1 MSNVLKVNWAYGFS
15 KDIVNGVHSLSHSNR
30 NAIFF
35 ISSHSGVIYDFE
47 NRTQMILQGHCNMIT
62 CCAVSSDK
70 RWIVTADT
78 GDDPIMVVWDAR
90 TGAPVKT
97 YFNPH
102 PNGVKALDISDDA
115 LYVTSLSAEEEGYPQ
130 EVAVW
135 AWTKQQDDA
144 ILRKASPTE
153 DVQTVIKFDPS
164 QSGEMVTTG
173 KKSVCFW
180 NWAEFSLE
188 VYMGKISRS
197 ELGSQGGGMFSSTV
211 FLPGS
216 GNAVTTTS
224 KGAAILW
231 ESKFASVLLQSSA
244 AVDAGKQIRS
254 ATKVIGLMECA
265 INFVT
270 TLPSGYVV
278 IAGSDGS
285 VKFYDFSLRLEAWFE
300 DLAAGP
306 VSSVSF
312 GFQPCPFKA
321 DVAGSPGLKFWVP
334 DFMVGTSDAF
344 IVGVESC
351 VFDEVR
357 PEDRRGTLL
366 MQGMTETISSVAC
379 HPSRSL
385 AAFASHNGSL
395 QIWDYDTKL
404 LMNLREFNNKDTIVA
419 AKANSAAARLEA
431 RNYLRPQ
438 CIAFEPNGEF
448 IAVGF
453 TSGHVKFLSIDT
465 FEDIASYAPSVDSVY
480 GLQFSQS
487 GIYMACYDSSHHVLL
502 FKKSSYIDPA
512 TLGDEASQDNGYFF
526 YLGRSKSHDGA
537 VAGITFGHREGNE
550 TLVSIGE
557 DRRVVEYDLES
568 SSVINGMQCIDTV
581 PTQLDLNARLTAV
594 LWSPSIN
601 ANHEDKFVVATDE
614 FKLKEF
620 NVESKQCRKT
630 VIAPTY
636 GGPANKMLPIPTNG
650 TVTHFAYSTASK
662 VIGVGCLPATGNPSE
677 VMGLV
682 AHPGAITC
690 IAASFDG
697 QFLFSAGG
705 ADLSVNMWQVDTAE
719 LTPFADTKT
728 EEEEMDAFLSLLEGG
743 RGGQLHNDIIDY
755 FYYCQLRAQGE
766 DAMETRAISGKIP
779 VGEIPSLAR
788 AAGYYPSEEEVT
800 NMINEVR
807 LSTWMEDGV
816 LQEEISLNG
825 FLRLFANHRPV
836 LPLNNTQISS
846 AFESLCKNIGKG
858 GTGDSALL
866 WAELKKMLI
875 QEGESISASDLES
888 YLAALIGD
896 EAKYI
901 DGQNKVF
908 DARKFSDEILGFEDM
923 R

>member
-1 MSNVLKVNWAYGFS
+1 MSNVLKINWAYGFS
-15 KDIVNGVHSLSHSNR
+15 KDVVNGVHSLSHSNR

-47 NRTQMILQGHCNMIT
+47 NRTQMILQGHCNMIS
-62 CCAVSSDK
+62 CCVVSADK

-78 GDDPIMVVWDAR
+78 GEDPIMVIWDSL

-97 YFNPH
+97 FFNPH
-102 PNGVKALDISDDA
+102 PNGVKALDISDDG
-115 LYVTSLSAEEEGYPQ
+115 LYVTTLSAEEEGYPQ

-135 AWTKQQDDA
+135 AWTKEQDDA
-144 ILRKASPTE
+144 ILRRACPTE
-153 DVQTVIKFDPS
+153 DVQSVIRFDPS
-164 QSGEMVTTG
+164 QPYELVTTG
-173 KKSVCFW
+173 AKTVCFW
-180 NWAEFSLE
+180 NWTEFSLE
-188 VYMGKISRS
+188 VYIGKISRS
-197 ELGSQGGGMFSSTV
+197 ELGTQGGGAFTSTV

-224 KGAAILW
+224 KGSAILW
-231 ESKFASVLLQSSA
+231 EGKFASVLMGSGADQE
-244 AVDAGKQIRS
+244 KQLRS

-270 TLPSGYVV
+270 TLPSGYVA

-285 VKFYDFSLRLEAWFE
+285 VKFYDFNLRLEAWFE

-306 VSSVSF
+306 VNSISF
-312 GFQPCPFKA
+312 GFQQCPFRA

-366 MQGMTETISSVAC
+366 MQGMTETISYVAC

-385 AAFASHNGSL
+385 VAFASHNGSL

-404 LMNLREFNNKDTIVA
+404 LMNLREFNNKDVLLA
-419 AKANSAAARLEA
+419 AKANSAASRLEA

-438 CIAFEPNGEF
+438 CVAFEPNGEF

-465 FEDIASYAPSVDSVY
+465 FEDIASYAPSVDSVF
-480 GLQFSQS
+480 GLQFSQT
-487 GIYMACYDSSHHVLL
+487 GVYLACYDSSNHVLL
-502 FKKSSYIDPA
+502 FKKSSFIDPA

-526 YLGRSKSHDGA
+526 YLGRSKAHDGA
-537 VAGITFGHREGNE
+537 VTGLEFGHREGNE
-550 TLVSIGE
+550 TLVSIGD
-557 DRRVVEYDLES
+557 DRRVVEYDLAGS
-568 SSVINGMQCIDTV
+568 TVINGVQTIETI
-581 PTQLDLNARLTAV
+581 PAQLDLNAHPTAV
-594 LWSPSIN
+594 LWTPVAS
-601 ANHEDKFVVATDE
+601 ANHEDKFVVANDE

-620 NVESKQCRKT
+620 NIESKQCRKT
-630 VIAPTY
+630 TIAPTY

-650 TVTHFAYSTASK
+650 TVSHFAYSTASK
-662 VIGVGCLPATGNPSE
+662 VIGVGCLPITGNPSE

-682 AHPGAITC
+682 AHPNQITC

-705 ADLSVNMWQVDTAE
+705 ADLSVNMWQLDTSE
-719 LTPFADTKT
+719 LTCFSETKT
-728 EEEEMDAFLSLLEGG
+728 ETEEMDAFLSLLEGG
-743 RGGQLHNDIIDY
+743 RGGALHNDIIDY
-755 FYYCQLRAQGE
+755 FYYCQLRTQGE
-766 DAMETRAISGKIP
+766 DAMETRAITGKIP
-779 VGEIPSLAR
+779 VGEIPSLVR
-788 AAGYYPSEEEVT
+788 AVGFYPSEEEVT
-800 NMINEVR
+800 NMVNEVR
-807 LSTWMEDGV
+807 LGTWMEDGV
-816 LQEEISLNG
+816 LQEEIDLNG
-825 FLRLFANHRPV
+825 FLKLYANHRPV
-836 LPLNNTQISS
+836 LPLNNTQISN
-846 AFESLCKNIGKG
+846 AFETLVKNISKAGAAAG
-858 GTGDSALL
+858 GDSML
-866 WAELKKMLI
+866 WAQLKKILV
-875 QEGESISASDLES
+875 QEGESISTSDLES

-896 EAKYI
+896 ESKYI
-901 DGQNKVF
+901 DGQNATF